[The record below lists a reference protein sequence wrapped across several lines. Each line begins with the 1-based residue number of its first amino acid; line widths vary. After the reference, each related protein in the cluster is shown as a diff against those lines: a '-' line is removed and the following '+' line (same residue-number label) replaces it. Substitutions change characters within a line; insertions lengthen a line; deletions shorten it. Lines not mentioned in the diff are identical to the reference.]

1 MNYSKTI
8 QKLVIPG
15 PNGDIAA
22 IMAVPTGVK
31 YCHMV
36 ILMHGFTADK
46 DNIVIATMADYLLD
60 NGIASIRF
68 DFNGHGESEGLS
80 ENMTIQ
86 NEILDAKAVYE
97 SAVRMPFVR
106 EISFLGH
113 SQGGVVAS
121 MLAGDLGVTKVKS
134 LVLMSPAGVIPDS
147 LVSGNLFGT
156 SFDPENPPATVLAHN
171 GFIAGRDFIL
181 TGMNLPIYETSAKYK
196 GNVCILYGKEDVAV
210 PYKYIK
216 RYAEIYTAC
225 KMYVMP
231 GLDHNFKPELDSV
244 AQLAT
249 NFLVKYTHNN

>member
-1 MNYSKTI
+1 MNYTKTI
-8 QKLVIPG
+8 KKIVIPG
-15 PNGDIAA
+15 PNGNIVA
-22 IMAVPTGVK
+22 IMAVPVGVIF
-31 YCHMV
+31 CHMV

-46 DNIVIATMADYLLD
+46 DNIVMKTMADSLLD

-68 DFNGHGESEGLS
+68 DFNGHGESEGRS

-97 SAVRMPFVR
+97 SVVRRPFVR

-121 MLAGDLGVTKVKS
+121 MLAGDLGETKVKS

-147 LVSGNLFGT
+147 LASGNLFGT
-156 SFDPENPPATVLAHN
+156 FFNPGSPPVTVLAHN
-171 GFIAGRDFIL
+171 GFIAGREYIL
-181 TGMNLPIYETSAKYK
+181 TGMKLHIYETSAQYK

-216 RYAEIYTAC
+216 RYADIYTAC

-231 GLDHNFKPELDSV
+231 GLDHNFKPGLDSA

-249 NFLVKYTHNN
+249 NFLVKHTCYN